1 VRLGSQVEGLPRS
14 LSTASPDGPLESP
27 LSPRTGHADTG
38 APALQQTGIGSTLR
52 EARLRQGKSIEEA
65 SRDTRIRAD
74 YLQALERESFG
85 AFVGDVYARG
95 FLRTYS
101 GYLGLDPDEM
111 LTAFNRQFGPPK
123 PTLPTP
129 APGPVRGEKSAY
141 PQLHPLRRH
150 HPSWRFLIAVAVV
163 VIAVFAAAGL
173 FRSRSTPPA
182 STPASTTAPSTGPGV
197 VVGVKALR
205 SLTAVLTVDG
215 KARTYPLE
223 AGEGVAVTGTTTVV
237 VSLSTGGRAQLTVN
251 GTSLGTP
258 GSVGAPYVATFT
270 PQSYRRSPSSHAQ
283 SPSP

>member
-1 VRLGSQVEGLPRS
+1 
-14 LSTASPDGPLESP
+14 
-27 LSPRTGHADTG
+27 
-38 APALQQTGIGSTLR
+38 LQQTGIGPTLR

-101 GYLGLDPDEM
+101 GYLGLDSNEM
-111 LTAFNRQFGPPK
+111 LTEFNRQFGPPR
-123 PTLPTP
+123 PTLPAP
-129 APGPVRGEKSAY
+129 PPGPVRGEKTAH

-150 HPSWRFLIAVAVV
+150 HPSWRFLIAVAIV
-163 VIAVFAAAGL
+163 VIAILAAAGL

-182 STPASTTAPSTGPGV
+182 STPASTAAPSLGPGV
-197 VVGVKALR
+197 VVGVRATR

-215 KARTYPLE
+215 KSKTYPLE

-237 VSLSTGGRAQLTVN
+237 VSLSTGGRAVLTVN
-251 GTSLGTP
+251 GTTLGMP
-258 GSVGAPYVATFT
+258 GKVGTPYVATFT
-270 PQSYRRSPSSHAQ
+270 PESFRRTPSNQ